1 MMEIPSDIIKL
12 DYFIFFGKL
21 VKENELDIEEILQEF
36 DKMLSIYLS
45 VEDDVD
51 LVPKAEDYNEP
62 FSFSRQDRILVFNR
76 EYTSIERETNIDVRH
91 SEIQYKLKELLEKKY
106 GAQNVS
112 IENFCCR
119 NRIDAV
125 VKYNSEYF
133 FYEIKIANTARS
145 CIRQAIGQLLEY
157 AYWPGEKKAS
167 RIIIVGEHP
176 LREDGSKYLEFL
188 NAQFSLPIKYM
199 QVVI

>member
-1 MMEIPSDIIKL
+1 
-12 DYFIFFGKL
+12 
-21 VKENELDIEEILQEF
+21 
-36 DKMLSIYLS
+36 
-45 VEDDVD
+45 
-51 LVPKAEDYNEP
+51 
-62 FSFSRQDRILVFNR
+62 
-76 EYTSIERETNIDVRH
+76 
-91 SEIQYKLKELLEKKY
+91 LLEKKY

-176 LREDGSKYLEFL
+176 LREDGNKYLEFL
-188 NAQFSLPIKYM
+188 NTEFSIPIKYL
-199 QVVI
+199 QVVIIN